1 MSKTRT
7 EELEQ
12 QLLSSERRCSELND
26 ELQHLRSLHETLE
39 LLALVASKTDNAVFI
54 LDANHSVEWV
64 NESFVR
70 MTGFD
75 KAEVL
80 GKSVT
85 ELLYGESNDGE
96 AVVGLQEM
104 QEALGGGNGV
114 SQEILHKRK
123 DGKTYWASL
132 SITPAV
138 DDEGALNR
146 WIGIATDS
154 TQQRLA
160 QEQLLQ
166 AKEAAEEANQVK
178 SEFLANMSHEIR
190 TPMNAIIGMAELAL
204 DTELTDEQRE
214 YVATIFDSAESL
226 SQLLNDVLDLSKIEA
241 GKLRTEQIAFDLT
254 ALLRDSIKTFSFQA
268 KQAGIELELKT
279 DEAIPSFL
287 YGDPMRIRQVLS
299 NLIGNAI
306 KFTSEGGVT
315 LSASVRRKYKRS
327 VRIQFSV
334 ADSGIGVSQRELSRI
349 FESFTQADASISRR
363 FGGSGLG
370 LTISQQLV
378 ELMGGSL
385 RAESTEGTGSTFSF
399 ELPMKLADH
408 ADSELV
414 ELQSAEPTK
423 SLRVLVT
430 DDNRANRRLARR
442 ILEKA
447 DHSVVE
453 ADSGAET
460 LKLLGEQEF
469 DAVLMDVQM
478 PTMDGIE
485 ATALIRQNVGIQNQ
499 PFIIAVTAHAMQ
511 GDRERCLAAG
521 MDAYISKPLRS
532 RQLLALMEAVASNDD
547 SLSENSALAGGQI
560 TNDFSVALGRLEGD
574 KSLLREQMTFYLE
587 DSPILVRDIQASIE
601 NNDAP
606 QLEMSAH
613 RLRGLSASFDADELM
628 RLTTQLENVGRED
641 RIVPADSALIEVNLE
656 WTRLCDAMRLWMREH
671 AD

>member
-1 MSKTRT
+1 MIQPPTD
-7 EELEQ
+7 ELKIRLQ
-12 QLLSSERRCSELND
+12 QAERRCSELNRQL
-26 ELQHLRSLHETLE
+26 EHLRSLHDTLE
-39 LLALVASKTDNAVFI
+39 LLALVASKTENAVVI
-54 LDANHSVEWV
+54 LDAARRVEWV

-70 MTGFD
+70 MSGFEQT
-75 KAEVL
+75 EVL
-80 GKSVT
+80 GRSVV
-85 ELLYGESNDGE
+85 ELFYGESDEGE
-96 AVVGLQEM
+96 AVAGLQEM
-104 QEALGGGNGV
+104 QDALEAGNGV

-123 DGKTYWASL
+123 DGRTYWASL

-138 DDEGALNR
+138 DDEGTLNR

-166 AKEAAEEANQVK
+166 AKEAAEEANQIK

-241 GKLRTEQIAFDLT
+241 GKLRTEQTAFDLV
-254 ALLRDSIKTFSFQA
+254 ALLRDSVKTFSFQA
-268 KQAGIELELKT
+268 KQAGIAFELKA
-279 DEAIPSFL
+279 DEAIPPFV
-287 YGDPMRIRQVLS
+287 YGDPMRIRQVLL

-306 KFTSEGGVT
+306 KFTGEGKVT
-315 LSASVRRKYKRS
+315 LDASVKRKHKRS
-327 VRIQFSV
+327 VRIEFSV
-334 ADSGIGVSQRELSRI
+334 IDTGIGVSKRELSRI

-378 ELMGGSL
+378 ELMGGILKAKSSKG
-385 RAESTEGTGSTFSF
+385 RGSKFSF
-399 ELPMKLADH
+399 NLPMKIAPEVDKEINE
-408 ADSELV
+408 AKRA
-414 ELQSAEPTK
+414 QPTI

-442 ILEKA
+442 VLEKA
-447 DHSVVE
+447 NHSVVE
-453 ADSGAET
+453 AASGSEA
-460 LKLLGEQEF
+460 LQLLSQQEF

-485 ATALIRQNVGIQNQ
+485 ATALIRQDVSIHHQ
-499 PFIIAVTAHAMQ
+499 PYVIAVTAHAMQ

-521 MDAYISKPLRS
+521 MDAYVSKPLRS
-532 RQLLALMEAVASNDD
+532 RQLLALMEAVAANDG
-547 SLSENSALAGGQI
+547 SRTQNAAQGVAPM
-560 TNDFSVALGRLEGD
+560 THDFSMALDRLEGD
-574 KSLLREQMTFYLE
+574 KSLLREQMNFYLE
-587 DSPILVRDIQASIE
+587 DTPILVRDIQTSVE

-613 RLRGLSASFDADELM
+613 RLRGLSAGFDADELM
-628 RLTTQLENVGRED
+628 RLASHFEATGREN
-641 RIVPADSALIEVNLE
+641 RIVANDSVLSELHLE
-656 WTRLCDAMRLWMREH
+656 WSQLCNAMRLWMKSSH
-671 AD
+671 